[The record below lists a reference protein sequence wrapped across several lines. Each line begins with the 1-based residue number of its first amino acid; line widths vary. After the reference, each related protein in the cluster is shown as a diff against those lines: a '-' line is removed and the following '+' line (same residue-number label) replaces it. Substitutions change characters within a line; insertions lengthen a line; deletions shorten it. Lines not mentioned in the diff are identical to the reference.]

1 MSATDDRSVQQAV
14 AAGTSIGAAVLL
26 TAAGFLSVFQGISAI
41 AEDEILVAGPN
52 YIYEFNT
59 TTWGWIHLVLGI
71 LIVVT
76 ALALMGGAMW
86 ARVVAVMLAA
96 LSLLG
101 NFLWLPYYPWW
112 SIAVIAV
119 DVVVIWAVTTWHPDR
134 V

>member
-1 MSATDDRSVQQAV
+1 MSATNDHSVQQAV

-26 TAAGFLSVFQGISAI
+26 MAAGFLSVFQGISAI
-41 AEDEILVAGPN
+41 AEDEILVTGPN

-59 TTWGWIHLVLGI
+59 TTWGWIHVVLGV

-86 ARVVAVMLAA
+86 ARVVAVFLAA
-96 LSLLG
+96 LSILG

-112 SIAVIAV
+112 SITVIAL
-119 DVVVIWAVTTWHPDR
+119 DVVVIWAVTTWHPER
-134 V
+134 L